1 MDFAAI
7 MAALAPPGPNEPA
20 RAVQEAP
27 RFSRGPVDW
36 ERFYGFEEMPGWNY
50 DRGIAGFG
58 HVGLAPHYN
67 ELTPYVKATRDMDN
81 GLLAGIGRTY
91 NSEGADSVFA
101 GVGDSYGPVWWE
113 LGGAT
118 GYEAAPVVP
127 FGRVGVDLN
136 DLISLWAMPAYDGNS
151 VGGVFGA
158 NFNALRF

>member
-1 MDFAAI
+1 MDPVAI
-7 MAALAPPGPNEPA
+7 LNALAAAGPNEPA
-20 RAVQEAP
+20 QVEAP

-36 ERFYGFEEMPGWNY
+36 ERFYPQEMPGWDY
-50 DRGIAGFG
+50 DRGIAGFS

-81 GLLAGIGRTY
+81 GLLAGIGRAY

-136 DLISLWAMPAYDGNS
+136 DLISLWAMPAYDGSS